1 MGKAGEVKADSV
13 SSSWPD
19 SSASKL
25 IRTKTIPRYC
35 APTGKPRPTKAPERI
50 ATTGIMLSVN
60 AVCFV
65 VKLGAAKLNNK
76 NGNVVPTMPP
86 SIAI

>member
-1 MGKAGEVKADSV
+1 MGKAGEVKAESV
-13 SSSWPD
+13 SLSCPD

-25 IRTKTIPRYC
+25 IKTKTMPRYC

-50 ATTGIMLSVN
+50 ATTGIMLRVS
-60 AVCFV
+60 AVCLV

-86 SIAI
+86 NTAM